1 MARERKNDTIA
12 KLENNIGLIQMD
24 CKKNDG

>member
-12 KLENNIGLIQMD
+12 KLENNIELIQMD